1 MKKQYAK
8 NKFLKELEKTPIVQ
22 VACEKTGISRNTVY
36 RWRKEDME
44 FNTSMQEALSM
55 GVELIGDYA
64 ESNILNGI
72 RRGDLGATKY
82 FLSHRHKGYN
92 KSYYHGNDRYQD
104 ELIKKEKEL
113 AKVKAK
119 AMLAKW
125 TPFYPNAGATHK
137 PTNPQDHP
145 S

>member
-8 NKFLKELEKTPIVQ
+8 NKFLRELEKTPIVQ

-36 RWRKEDME
+36 RWRKEDVRFGLAME
-44 FNTSMQEALSM
+44 DSLQKGTDL
-55 GVELIGDYA
+55 VGDYA

-92 KSYYHGNDRYQD
+92 KSYRYHDDRY
-104 ELIKKEKEL
+104 EKEQQRIRL
-113 AKVKAK
+113 QEAGKRVKEF
-119 AMLAKW
+119 MAKW
-125 TPFYPNAGATHK
+125 FKSEDN
-137 PTNPQDHP
+137 